1 MENATEKSRPP
12 EAHFAPP
19 AAAALSY
26 SDRSCLPEATFERIE
41 ALLPGF
47 GITRLA
53 RLTGLDRIGIPVWSA
68 VSPNARSIVINQGKG
83 VTDID
88 AKVSAAME
96 ALERAVAC
104 APSVPARTATRDA
117 LCEAGDRALALPH
130 FIAAGQADLLADQP
144 IDWLRG
150 FDLRDGATCW
160 VPRDATILDRTIG
173 DCRYWQS
180 SDGLASGNTETEA
193 ILHGLLERIERDAE
207 TLWRLLPL
215 AGKLRGCID
224 PVSFGD
230 PILDEMTDRIASCGL
245 ELRLFDM
252 TSDVGIPCYAA
263 VLAEAGILAARQ
275 PRYHDVTI
283 GHGAHPVA
291 RRAAIRA
298 VTEAAQSRLTYI
310 SGARDDVF
318 PETFARNLPDDTRR
332 LFEAAPER
340 ETRPAAEIHGGPHA
354 LLDLVLQRLVAAR
367 IETIVVVPLTGNDMP
382 FSVVKVFVPALEN
395 PDGNRKRRFGERA
408 LARALEAG

>member
-1 MENATEKSRPP
+1 MAQTTEIGRPP
-12 EAHFAPP
+12 DGHSNRPVAGP
-19 AAAALSY
+19 LSY
-26 SDRSCLPEATFERIE
+26 SDRACPPEETFRRIE
-41 ALLPGF
+41 AFLPALGVS
-47 GITRLA
+47 RLA

-96 ALERAVAC
+96 AIERAIAC
-104 APSVPARTATRDA
+104 APLVPTRTATARA
-117 LCEAGDRALALPH
+117 LFETGDRALPLAGL
-130 FIAAGQADLLADQP
+130 IAAGQADLQDDET

-150 FDLRDGATCW
+150 FDLLDGATTW
-160 VPRDATILDRTIG
+160 VPREAAILDRTIDG
-173 DCRYWQS
+173 CRYWQS
-180 SDGLASGNTETEA
+180 SDGLASGNSEAEA

-215 AGKLRGCID
+215 GGKHRGCID
-224 PVSFGD
+224 PACLED
-230 PILDEMTDRIASCGL
+230 PVLDGLAKRIMSSGL
-245 ELRLFDM
+245 DLRLFDM
-252 TSDVGIPCYAA
+252 TSDIGIPCYAA
-263 VLAEAGILAARQ
+263 TLAEAGILSARQ

-283 GHGAHPVA
+283 GHGAHPLA

-318 PETFARNLPDDTRR
+318 PETFARNLPEETQRLFAAVPQRRTVASTEAPTGPQPLLDFVLRR
-332 LFEAAPER
+332 LEAAGIR
-340 ETRPAAEIHGGPHA
+340 T
-354 LLDLVLQRLVAAR
+354 V
-367 IETIVVVPLTGNDMP
+367 VVVPLTEDAAP
-382 FSVVKVFVPALEN
+382 FSVVKVVVPALEN
-395 PDGNRKRRFGERA
+395 PDGARKRRFGERA